1 MVMVSI
7 QVILFVVCVCPWALE
22 ARNIEKSRGENVV
35 CEGKQ
40 KWTVFLAKDK
50 VYTLETVPGPRSK
63 CIVNYKLENDCTD
76 VSITNAEYNVQLQK
90 SCYIRYVG
98 KKAAANPTK
107 IKVCGEKDGEVISF
121 PGGGED
127 PETSDINE
135 DFTIIFRNQKEDN
148 SKLKHTIQ
156 CGGGIDKPDGAD
168 DCRCGIKGDAVSMSN
183 APWKVTASSKFN
195 GVLVSDHWALMY
207 KFEDLDFTQT
217 ISFSAGSR
225 SWSFDQSGDTLKQH
239 DSLALVKFVDE
250 TLTTDSKIDFSQS
263 SPVCLPTTENL
274 AKEKFKK
281 LRSHGTQFDESTQ
294 TFSASA
300 IDVTLK
306 EMSRSLCEKVLAKTG
321 RSALQADETCVVPV
335 KKRGDSVC
343 TPDLG
348 VPVFHQ
354 QPGGK
359 KKNYVLFGIVTE
371 LDSAYHCSN
380 QEGPA
385 RVQKVTQTIVDDI
398 KTLPDSALCPPSP
411 KFT

>member
-1 MVMVSI
+1 MVSI
-7 QVILFVVCVCPWALE
+7 HVILFVVCVCPWALE
-22 ARNIEKSRGENVV
+22 ARKIEKGRGENVV

-63 CIVNYKLENDCTD
+63 CIVNYKLENGCSD
-76 VSITNAEYNVQLQK
+76 VSITNAEYNVTLQK

-107 IKVCGEKDGEVISF
+107 IKVCGEKDGDVISF
-121 PGGGED
+121 PGDGED

-148 SKLKHTIQ
+148 SMLKHTIQ
-156 CGGGIDKPDGAD
+156 CGGGIDKPAGAD
-168 DCRCGIKGDAVSMSN
+168 DCRCGIKGNAVSLSD
-183 APWKVTASSKFN
+183 APWKVTANSVFH
-195 GVLVSDHWALMY
+195 GVLVSDHWALIY
-207 KFEDLDFTQT
+207 KFEDLDLTQRP
-217 ISFSAGSR
+217 SFFAGSR
-225 SWSFDQSGDTLKQH
+225 GWEFVHSADKLKQYN
-239 DSLALVKFVDE
+239 SLALVKIVIE
-250 TLTTDSKIDFSQS
+250 TLPTNSKIDFSQS
-263 SPVCLPTTENL
+263 SPVCLPTAENL
-274 AKEKFKK
+274 AQEKFKK
-281 LRSHGTQFDESTQ
+281 LRSHGTQFDQSTQ

-306 EMSRSLCEKVLAKTG
+306 EMNRALCDAVLAKTG

-354 QPGGK
+354 QAGGK

-371 LDSAYHCSN
+371 LDNAHWCSN

-398 KTLPDSALCPPSP
+398 KTVPDSALCPPSP